1 MHGCKTHMGRTWFSI
16 RKLWCSPHISFF
28 DVALD
33 NNLVSLI
40 SHCILIWTFYEGWIM
55 DSLVVVVLVVLV
67 PFLLWYLTLAMAT
80 LHFLKPCKTPG
91 LVKLSL
97 LWDWDGK
104 LPKSKHRTH
113 KNRKTSTW
121 ALVQRRSKNTNHFRG
136 LACLNAYFVKE
147 EPSILEA
154 DGNCGGQPCCFTPP
168 QPLKRPSQ
176 IPFVTQT
183 SSQARQVFITH
194 KILRIPP
201 TPSNVFWRWPNN
213 RVNEAVQHH
222 MVRTRLRT
230 HSPYHL
236 LYNSIHGNEMF
247 SRTSHTKM
255 SSLLNLNLTSNPN
268 TRLRCKL
275 TDAYQERGASK

>member
-1 MHGCKTHMGRTWFSI
+1 MDALRGACNYFKLLKAPTWGLPTNNTTSKQLTTNTKI
-16 RKLWCSPHISFF
+16 APDTKNQRLGIVWMVTLWKRNP
-28 DVALD
+28 
-33 NNLVSLI
+33 
-40 SHCILIWTFYEGWIM
+40 
-55 DSLVVVVLVVLV
+55 
-67 PFLLWYLTLAMAT
+67 PFLRQMVIVVESLAAS
-80 LHFLKPCKTPG
+80 HFHPP
-91 LVKLSL
+91 
-97 LWDWDGK
+97 
-104 LPKSKHRTH
+104 
-113 KNRKTSTW
+113 N
-121 ALVQRRSKNTNHFRG
+121 
-136 LACLNAYFVKE
+136 
-147 EPSILEA
+147 
-154 DGNCGGQPCCFTPP
+154 PP

-183 SSQARQVFITH
+183 GCQARQVVITH

-236 LYNSIHGNEMF
+236 LYNCNHGNEMF

-255 SSLLNLNLTSNPN
+255 SSMLNLNLTSNPN